1 MQLLKIIV
9 MMTVLLPILWPA
21 VAKAN
26 NCAIVVKLE
35 SAYLQN
41 KTIYLDETLSQ
52 PVVDHQL
59 CLSSDIAHN
68 TGPYYLE
75 LFSEQ
80 GINLDALLIFPE
92 YIQRDVVLITTA
104 DLLINFCRQCN
115 DLEYYEQ
122 FINSTSVQAV
132 ATKMDAIIAKRPQAI
147 MLDVIKQQ
155 FQQTLLNLYK
165 LDIVPQQVIEPE
177 VDNQPV
183 DTDLKKADLNNADAQ
198 HVAVK
203 EVDGDEQHRLQQL
216 QKQGFSVQL
225 PHHFLPVY
233 QGAELKNFIPE
244 GLDLNRVA
252 SLPLAS
258 YSVDASARTVLDF
271 YQSLYPDYARIKFGN
286 FVVLVEDK
294 QPFEGYSPE
303 YMAIP
308 HIVISADP
316 LGHGNTILQIIYR
329 PDTTGIKG
337 SRVMTFKPVT

>member
-9 MMTVLLPILWPA
+9 MMAALLSTLWPT
-21 VAKAN
+21 VAIAN

-41 KTIYLDETLSQ
+41 KIIYLDEILSQ
-52 PVVDHQL
+52 PVVNNQL

-68 TGPYYLE
+68 TDPYYLE
-75 LFSEQ
+75 LFSDQ
-80 GINLDALLIFPE
+80 GISLDALLIFPE
-92 YIQRDVVLITTA
+92 YIQREVVTITTA
-104 DLLINFCRQCN
+104 DLLTNFCRQCH
-115 DLEYYEQ
+115 DLEHYDQ
-122 FINSTSVQAV
+122 FINSAYVQAV
-132 ATKMDAIIAKRPQAI
+132 AAKMDAIIAKRPQVI

-165 LDIVPQQVIEPE
+165 LDRDPQQVIEQK
-177 VDNQPV
+177 VDKLPV
-183 DTDLKKADLNNADAQ
+183 VMDVQK
-198 HVAVK
+198 
-203 EVDGDEQHRLQQL
+203 VDVGEPHWLRQL
-216 QKQGFSVQL
+216 QEQDLSVLL

-244 GLDLNRVA
+244 GLDLNRIA

-271 YQSLYPDYARIKFGN
+271 YQSLYPDYARIKFDN
-286 FVVLVEDK
+286 FVVLVEYK

-316 LGHGNTILQIIYR
+316 LGKGNTILQIIYR
-329 PDTTGIKG
+329 PGIVGIKG
-337 SRVMTFKPVT
+337 SRAMTFKPVT